1 MNRQRKKDTLLKTLS
16 ALRVARMK
24 LDLNKTRDSLHQLNN
39 KVAQVL
45 AYAELMQLSL
55 DSDKEK
61 ERIKLVIKGALEA
74 RDIIA
79 ALMTELASK

>member
-1 MNRQRKKDTLLKTLS
+1 
-16 ALRVARMK
+16 MK

-55 DSDKEK
+55 DNDKEK
-61 ERIKLVIKGALEA
+61 ERIKLVIRGALEA

-79 ALMTELASK
+79 ALMTELPRSEHPTE

>member
-1 MNRQRKKDTLLKTLS
+1 ME
-16 ALRVARMK
+16 

-45 AYAELMQLSL
+45 AYSELLQLSL
-55 DSDKEK
+55 NSEKEK

-79 ALMTELASK
+79 ALMTDLPRSEHPTE

>member
-1 MNRQRKKDTLLKTLS
+1 
-16 ALRVARMK
+16 MK

-55 DSDKEK
+55 DNDKEK

-79 ALMTELASK
+79 ALMTELPRSEHPTE

>member
-1 MNRQRKKDTLLKTLS
+1 MELN
-16 ALRVARMK
+16 
-24 LDLNKTRDSLHQLNN
+24 LNKTRDSLHQLNN

-45 AYAELMQLSL
+45 AYAELLQLSL
-55 DSDKEK
+55 TSDKEK

-79 ALMTELASK
+79 ALMTELPRSEHSAE

>member
-1 MNRQRKKDTLLKTLS
+1 ME
-16 ALRVARMK
+16 
-24 LDLNKTRDSLHQLNN
+24 LDVNKTRDALHQLNN

-45 AYAELMQLSL
+45 AYAELLQLCL
-55 DSDKEK
+55 NSDKEK

-79 ALMTELASK
+79 DLMTDIPRSEHPTE

>member
-1 MNRQRKKDTLLKTLS
+1 MELN
-16 ALRVARMK
+16 
-24 LDLNKTRDSLHQLNN
+24 LNKTRDSLHQLNN

-45 AYAELMQLSL
+45 AYAELLQLSL
-55 DSDKEK
+55 TSDKEK

-79 ALMTELASK
+79 ALMTELPRSEHTAE

>member
-1 MNRQRKKDTLLKTLS
+1 M
-16 ALRVARMK
+16 RV
-24 LDLNKTRDSLHQLNN
+24 DLNKTRDSLHQLNN

-55 DSDKEK
+55 ENEKEK

-79 ALMTELASK
+79 VLMTELPRSEHLTQ

>member
-1 MNRQRKKDTLLKTLS
+1 ME
-16 ALRVARMK
+16 

-45 AYAELMQLSL
+45 AYAELLQLSL
-55 DSDKEK
+55 NSDKEK
-61 ERIKLVIKGALEA
+61 ERIKLVIRGALEA

-79 ALMTELASK
+79 ALMSEIPRSE

>member
-1 MNRQRKKDTLLKTLS
+1 MGGHMT
-16 ALRVARMK
+16 

-79 ALMTELASK
+79 ALMTELPRSEHPTE

>member
-1 MNRQRKKDTLLKTLS
+1 MGG
-16 ALRVARMK
+16 RME

-45 AYAELMQLSL
+45 AYAELLQLSL
-55 DSDKEK
+55 NSDKEK

-79 ALMTELASK
+79 ALMTDLPRSEHPKE

>member
-1 MNRQRKKDTLLKTLS
+1 M
-16 ALRVARMK
+16 RV
-24 LDLNKTRDSLHQLNN
+24 DLNKTRDSLHQLNN

-55 DSDKEK
+55 ESEKEK
-61 ERIKLVIKGALEA
+61 ERLKLVIKGALEA

-79 ALMTELASK
+79 VLMTELPRNEHPTE

>member
-1 MNRQRKKDTLLKTLS
+1 
-16 ALRVARMK
+16 MK

-55 DSDKEK
+55 ENEREK

-79 ALMTELASK
+79 VLMTGLPRSEHPTE

>member
-1 MNRQRKKDTLLKTLS
+1 
-16 ALRVARMK
+16 MK

-79 ALMTELASK
+79 ALMTELPRSEHPTE

>member
-1 MNRQRKKDTLLKTLS
+1 
-16 ALRVARMK
+16 MK

-79 ALMTELASK
+79 ALMTELPRSEPKTE